1 MTKTQKEFRRAL
13 KLIKKLRGLIKK
25 QRDILGKDI

>member
-1 MTKTQKEFRRAL
+1 MTKTQEEFKRAL
-13 KLIKKLRGLIKK
+13 RLIKKIGRLIKK